1 MQIIGMNL
9 INQKKYKKQSQHQI
23 FNLEEQVKTFMKADL
38 IQEKQDEFETNL
50 KIYINAQVEK
60 MMGEVTQC
68 REDLRTQ
75 S

>member
-1 MQIIGMNL
+1 
-9 INQKKYKKQSQHQI
+9 
-23 FNLEEQVKTFMKADL
+23 MKADL